1 MNAYA
6 FEEWPF
12 IMTFTMETRI
22 THKCITENTQTS
34 MTHHDLKREVCMCIH
49 GYYIWSEGWTS
60 FLGKMI
66 PQQHFK

>member
-34 MTHHDLKREVCMCIH
+34 TYD
-49 GYYIWSEGWTS
+49 
-60 FLGKMI
+60 
-66 PQQHFK
+66 PP